1 MGFTADLNSF
11 SFAKAVKIFLFL
23 SVKQKTRVMTN
34 ELELKWQ
41 RIQQAM
47 REEGADGCLLTM
59 NMNLYYVSGQVF
71 NGYFYL
77 PAEGQPYWF
86 VKRLTIP
93 ETERVHAIR
102 KPEQLPGLFH
112 TLGLPLPRR
121 LLLEGDELPYNEYVR
136 LQQVFLPGETGNAS
150 ALMRR
155 IRMVKTPWEV
165 GQMRLSA
172 RQHEAV
178 YREIPG
184 CYRPGMTDIE
194 LQIAIEQRMRLHG
207 SLGYFRAF
215 GTNMDIFMG
224 SLLAGENAE
233 VPSPFDFA
241 LGGAGMHSS
250 GPLGANGTV
259 LRPGMTVMADMS
271 GNYTAYQTDMT
282 RVFAVGR
289 LPEEAYRAHQVA
301 LEIQVQMEQTAR
313 PGVACAEIYENA
325 VNIAGRERLGHCF
338 MGTRF
343 QARFVGHGVGLEI
356 NELPVLTPR
365 SRDVLQPGM
374 TFAFEPKFVLPGVGA
389 VGIEN
394 TFLVTGTGVEK
405 LTILDENIVK
415 LE

>member
-1 MGFTADLNSF
+1 
-11 SFAKAVKIFLFL
+11 
-23 SVKQKTRVMTN
+23 
-34 ELELKWQ
+34 
-41 RIQQAM
+41 M

-59 NMNLYYVSGQVF
+59 NMNLYYVSGKVF

-77 PAEGQPYWF
+77 PAEGKPYWF

-112 TLGLPLPRR
+112 TLGLPQPRR
-121 LLLEGDELPYNEYVR
+121 LLLEGDELPYNEYMR
-136 LQQVFLPGETGNAS
+136 LQQVFQPDEAGNAS

-165 GQMRLSA
+165 EQMRLSA
-172 RQHEAV
+172 RQHEVV
-178 YREIPG
+178 YREIPE

-282 RVFAVGR
+282 RVFSIGR

-301 LEIQVQMEQTAR
+301 LEIQAQMEQTAR
-313 PGVACAEIYENA
+313 PGVACAGIYENA
-325 VNIAGRERLGHCF
+325 VAIAGRERLGHCF

-343 QARFVGHGVGLEI
+343 QARFVRHGVGLEI

-374 TFAFEPKFVLPGVGA
+374 TFAFEPKFVLTGMGA

-394 TFLVTGTGVEK
+394 TFLVTETGVEK
-405 LTILDENIVK
+405 LTILDENIVV